1 MAALRGPGSRHS
13 ALQPIGPPC
22 ASASAPRARPLP
34 GQRVLPCSA
43 CERDDSA
50 FIAVSATARSD
61 APRASAA
68 VIWSG
73 EVTTSLV
80 SPSIW
85 TPSLG
90 WSRTRSAA
98 MTGATRTGARSLC
111 HGSRAALPL
120 SVASSG
126 ALSRS
131 TTCSLYTSKKESVTP
146 HAVLNVAASKS
157 ESHSRGTRPRSCS
170 ECRAAAASAGRLQ
183 RVQGGCRSGCRNSCS
198 DYTGGVQRRC
208 REGARI
214 ATHLVCAEHRVRLAR
229 AGLRVGEVFLQCTC
243 DAHAVCMRCACSAHA
258 GCRMWAH
265 LAVGEDRGV
274 VAALQHLQHRGT
286 QRLVDVGLRISLV
299 EDVVERE
306 DLGLVR
312 SATRARHLQRGLLA
326 PAVAH
331 DRLRAAGRPDPHRHR
346 DGRSGGI
353 LGGGRRGSRGSMRG
367 GVTFYSRQRRLS
379 PGRVG
384 PAC

>member
-183 RVQGGCRSGCRNSCS
+183 ERLQKQLQRLHGWRAEA
-198 DYTGGVQRRC
+198 VQRRRQDRNAPRLC
-208 REGARI
+208 RASCTSCPSRSARRRSI
-214 ATHLVCAEHRVRLAR
+214 LA
-229 AGLRVGEVFLQCTC
+229 V
-243 DAHAVCMRCACSAHA
+243 HMRCACSVHA
-258 GCRMWAH
+258 MRMQCTCR
-265 LAVGEDRGV
+265 V
-274 VAALQHLQHRGT
+274 
-286 QRLVDVGLRISLV
+286 
-299 EDVVERE
+299 
-306 DLGLVR
+306 
-312 SATRARHLQRGLLA
+312 
-326 PAVAH
+326 
-331 DRLRAAGRPDPHRHR
+331 
-346 DGRSGGI
+346 
-353 LGGGRRGSRGSMRG
+353 
-367 GVTFYSRQRRLS
+367 
-379 PGRVG
+379 
-384 PAC
+384 